1 MIMNKYIS
9 FAIVVLTFIGATS
22 CSSPS
27 DKKYSPYISEQANAV
42 NDSIKMAFT
51 TFDFPIGLVPVLM
64 ANHQIDELIEAGVE
78 ADNFFEEFEEKLK
91 DDDFDDYGLF
101 VLVTEN
107 PRLIQVRL
115 GSYYDVYASLCGVT
129 MGQKYLEI
137 QQSYADGNQ
146 ESAMREMLTM
156 ICDNIRQRQSLSWY
170 QKSQLSGIHSSINSA
185 MEWLGTPSENLFGT
199 LVTKPVYYIISIGSN
214 LFGSWLWGIIVVFLF
229 VIGVRLLIGIIL
241 QKLIPSIRW
250 RNLVSRIIGGCFSL
264 IFSLSAAGCSMLFSS
279 GRLEDLTAI
288 KAFGIPNVESF
299 IANPSMFVQETSF
312 ILAGA
317 FFFLTALAM
326 IITNDVFS
334 WAFTPNIIQQRQ
346 WASVGEYSKAWT
358 EGLYSAQVKEGDPTP
373 YLTLLRAHSKRVS
386 IQVGGLATAAL
397 FFFPQAVLWTGIAYS
412 LTKIISKFKSY
423 GDVISVRK
431 ANSLLVKP
439 SVLALLIE
447 SLGGVLMGTVFA
459 LALAWFIDPFDK
471 RSDSEN
477 VAIEN
482 NVPIIKRVT
491 VTAKIANLRTG
502 PGKKFQKVTKN
513 ADGTGDFLQVKR
525 GDMLDVIEEVN
536 GWYKIRVDNE
546 RSDVYIK
553 RTLCKDMY

>member
-1 MIMNKYIS
+1 MIIKKCIF
-9 FAIVVLTFIGATS
+9 FAVIVLTLVGVTS

-27 DKKYSPYISEQANAV
+27 DKKYTPFVSEQANAV
-42 NDSIKMAFT
+42 ADSTKTAFT
-51 TFDFPIGLVPVLM
+51 TFDFPKGVVPVLV
-64 ANHQIDELIEAGVE
+64 ANHQIHELIETGVE
-78 ADNFFEEFEEKLK
+78 TDNLFVEFEERFK

-101 VLVTEN
+101 VLVTEE

-129 MGQKYLEI
+129 MGQQYLEI
-137 QQSYADGNQ
+137 QQRYADGNQ
-146 ESAMREMLTM
+146 ETAMREMLTV

-185 MEWLGTPSENLFGT
+185 MEWFGTPSENLYGT
-199 LVTKPVYYIISIGSN
+199 LVTKPVYYIISIGSK
-214 LFGSWLWGIIVVFLF
+214 LFGSWLWGIIIVFLF
-229 VIGVRLLIGIIL
+229 VIGVRLLIAKIL
-241 QKLIPSIRW
+241 QKLIPSLRW
-250 RNLVSRIIGGCFSL
+250 RELVSRIIGGCFSL

-326 IITNDVFS
+326 IITNDVFP
-334 WAFTPNIIQQRQ
+334 WAFTPNNIQQRQ
-346 WASVGEYSKAWT
+346 WASVGDYSKAWT
-358 EGLYSAQVKEGDPTP
+358 EGLYSAQIKEGDPTP
-373 YLTLLRAHSKRVS
+373 YLTLLRAHSKRVGL
-386 IQVGGLATAAL
+386 QVGGLATAAL

-412 LTKIISKFKSY
+412 VTKIISKFKSY
-423 GDVISVRK
+423 GDVIRIRK

-439 SVLALLIE
+439 SVVTLLVE
-447 SLGGVLMGTVFA
+447 SLGGVLLGTVFA
-459 LALAWFIDPFDK
+459 LALAWLIDPFDK
-471 RSDSEN
+471 RSDGKNVVIEN
-477 VAIEN
+477 VD
-482 NVPIIKRVT
+482 PTIKRVI

-502 PGKKFQKVTKN
+502 PDKKYQKVTKN
-513 ADGTGDFLQVKR
+513 SDGTGGLLQVKR

-536 GWYKIRVDNE
+536 GWYKIRIANE
-546 RSDVYIK
+546 RSDIYIK
-553 RTLCKDMY
+553 GTLCKDM